1 MFGLFKSKDQLENE
15 ARVTAIGKMLFGQ
28 IAIVRDKAKT
38 GRIDISTF
46 DQRINSMFS
55 AGYLIGY
62 VDDHLSE
69 LFTDNKSK
77 SKYARRIYEG
87 IFPGYGVKFIQSK
100 LSARRIGGTISTDSD
115 KYVEV
120 FVSCQEFDYG
130 MSAGRYEV
138 GEYLANAGYT
148 PNKLER
154 YLSTGQTE

>member
-15 ARVTAIGKMLFGQ
+15 ARVTARGKMLFGQ

-77 SKYARRIYEG
+77 SKYARRI
-87 IFPGYGVKFIQSK
+87 
-100 LSARRIGGTISTDSD
+100 
-115 KYVEV
+115 
-120 FVSCQEFDYG
+120 
-130 MSAGRYEV
+130 
-138 GEYLANAGYT
+138 
-148 PNKLER
+148 
-154 YLSTGQTE
+154 